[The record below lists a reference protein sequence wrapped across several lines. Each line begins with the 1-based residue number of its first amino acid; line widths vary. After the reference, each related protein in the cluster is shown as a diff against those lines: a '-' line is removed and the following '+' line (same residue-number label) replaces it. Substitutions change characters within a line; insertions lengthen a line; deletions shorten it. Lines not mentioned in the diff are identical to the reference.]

1 MSKTEETTVEK
12 DDAPEGPI
20 LDLSDAAVK
29 KMIKAAKARGFVTH
43 EELNKVLPSDEFDSE
58 AIENVMAQLNE
69 MGINVVD
76 NEEEGEAAEDE
87 SKSTA
92 VAQREEAAKPAVTNT
107 REDADRTD

>member
-1 MSKTEETTVEK
+1 MTISDVKMATAPSKTEDVATEEK
-12 DDAPEGPI
+12 DAPEGPI

-58 AIENVMAQLNE
+58 AIENVMSQLSE

-76 NEEEGEAAEDE
+76 NEEEGD
-87 SKSTA
+87 
-92 VAQREEAAKPAVTNT
+92 
-107 REDADRTD
+107 